1 MYSLYKHKTSNQFH
15 YIENYFSDDE
25 IEKIIDHT
33 KTIEFSEA
41 KIGGPEVL
49 CDQTSHTSNKKGFSQ
64 HLKENSTVR
73 ESKRRTNIK
82 WVEVTNDNEWLY
94 DKIIACVHDVNNYNF
109 GFILQSIEVLQ
120 FGSYDSKDLG
130 FYGKHKDIYP
140 YHRKEVNM
148 SNLRKL
154 SVSIQLSDPNKY
166 EGGELILYPEIEP
179 SLKKYHEK
187 DNHYI
192 MPKSKGT
199 IIFFESDSLHEVT
212 PVTKGI
218 RNSLVTWINGPNF
231 R

>member
-1 MYSLYKHKTSNQFH
+1 MYSLFKHKTSKQFH
-15 YIENYFSDDE
+15 YIEKYFTDNE
-25 IEKIIDHT
+25 VEKIIRHT
-33 KTIEFSEA
+33 EDVKFSEA
-41 KIGGPEVL
+41 QIGGPNEERV
-49 CDQTSHTSNKKGFSQ
+49 SVKKGFSQ
-64 HLKENSTVR
+64 HVKETSGVR

-82 WVEVTNDNEWLY
+82 WIEVTEDNEWLY
-94 DKIIACVHDVNNYNF
+94 DKIIACVHDANNYNF

-140 YHRKEVNM
+140 HHRKEVNM

-154 SVSIQLSDPNKY
+154 SVSVQLSDPSEY
-166 EGGELILYPEIEP
+166 EGGDLILYPEIEA
-179 SLKKYHEK
+179 SMKSYHEK

-212 PVTKGI
+212 PVTGGNRK
-218 RNSLVTWINGPNF
+218 SLVTWINGPNF